1 MIVAWNCTDDRCE
14 GVMDT
19 ENLRILIVDDH
30 MIMRSLIEKTAI
42 SLGLKQISHAE
53 NGQQALD
60 KINDGSVDIVLADWN
75 MPEMCGFD
83 LLKAIRQNEDNNNL
97 AFIMITAESEGSKMM
112 EAMNN
117 GATAYLTKPFSSDD
131 FRDTID
137 KILIWLEKRRN

>member
-1 MIVAWNCTDDRCE
+1 MDR
-14 GVMDT
+14 

-60 KINDGSVDIVLADWN
+60 KINDGNIDIILADWN

-97 AFIMITAESEGSKMM
+97 AFIMITAESEGTKMM

>member
-1 MIVAWNCTDDRCE
+1 MIVAWNCTDDRSE
-14 GVMDT
+14 GVMDR

-60 KINDGSVDIVLADWN
+60 KINDGNIDIILADWN

-97 AFIMITAESEGSKMM
+97 AFIMITAESEGTKMM

>member
-1 MIVAWNCTDDRCE
+1 
-14 GVMDT
+14 MDT